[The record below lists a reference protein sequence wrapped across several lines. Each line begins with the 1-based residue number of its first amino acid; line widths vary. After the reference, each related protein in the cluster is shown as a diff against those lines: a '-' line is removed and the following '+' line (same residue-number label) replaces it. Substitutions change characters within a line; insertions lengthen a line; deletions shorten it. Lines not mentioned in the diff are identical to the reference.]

1 MSSRSICIRGPFDLR
16 VKTNMAALAG
26 FELPRLDWSA
36 AELPVE
42 FANFRQYC
50 DLIFGGPLADIAEPK
65 KFTYVLLW
73 VGKEG
78 LRIYNTR
85 ELTEAQRTVETLW
98 ERYTDILQPKSNHR
112 LNRFNLQRYRQ
123 EISESVDEFMTR

>member
-1 MSSRSICIRGPFDLR
+1 MCVNSNIE
-16 VKTNMAALAG
+16 TLAG
-26 FELPRLDWSA
+26 IEPPRMDWSA

-50 DLIFGGPLADIAEPK
+50 DLIFGGPLADIAEPE

-73 VGKEG
+73 VAKER
-78 LRIYNTR
+78 LRINNNTW
-85 ELTEAQRTVETLW
+85 ELTPTEV
-98 ERYTDILQPKSNHR
+98 

-123 EISESVDEFMTR
+123 ETSESEDEFTPRCKLQAKKCQFRDARGTDECFIE